1 MANGARQPVTPSLI
15 QSHNASSNG
24 TCSHVRH
31 HPAIVCDRLILKQVN
46 RQSVLGFDGPAIS
59 AAPVQ
64 EFRAS
69 VRG

>member
-1 MANGARQPVTPSLI
+1 MANGARHPVTPSLI
-15 QSHNASSNG
+15 QPHNASSNG
-24 TCSHVRH
+24 TCSHAQH
-31 HPAIVCDRLILKQVN
+31 HLATVCDRLILKQVN

-59 AAPVQ
+59 AAPVL